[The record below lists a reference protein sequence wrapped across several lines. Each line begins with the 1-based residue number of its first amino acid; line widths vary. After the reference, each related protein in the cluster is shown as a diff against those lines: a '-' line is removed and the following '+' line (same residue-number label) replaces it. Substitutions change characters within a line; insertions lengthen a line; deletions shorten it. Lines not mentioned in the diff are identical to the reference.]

1 MKSQFAVAICSAL
14 IAFAALSS
22 PSFAQQKTVRACQEE
37 WRANK
42 AANEAAGITQKAYV
56 EKCRA
61 ASAAAKPATKPA
73 AKPEAKP
80 AAKPAEK
87 STAKPAAAPAKPAAA
102 KPEAPQKTVRACQ
115 EEWRANRAANEAA
128 GITQKAYVEK
138 CRAGEMATPAPAPAK
153 PAATAPV
160 SAPERPAA
168 RTTAPAAPPAPS
180 AAPAARAPTTAGT
193 PTGAG
198 QFASEAQAKAR
209 CPGDTVVWVNL
220 DSKIYHFTGYSDY
233 GTTKTG
239 AYMCERDTAAQGF
252 RAAKNEKHP

>member
-1 MKSQFAVAICSAL
+1 MKSKFAVGICSAL
-14 IAFAALSS
+14 IAFAALSF
-22 PSFAQQKTVRACQEE
+22 PSFAQQKSVRACQDE

-61 ASAAAKPATKPA
+61 GSAAAQ
-73 AKPEAKP
+73 P
-80 AAKPAEK
+80 AAKPAAK
-87 STAKPAAAPAKPAAA
+87 STAKPAASPAKPAVA

-138 CRAGEMATPAPAPAK
+138 CRAGATTAQPAPVTVPAPAPAR
-153 PAATAPV
+153 PAATAP
-160 SAPERPAA
+160 APAPGKPAG
-168 RTTAPAAPPAPS
+168 RTTAPAAPPAPTT
-180 AAPAARAPTTAGT
+180 APAARAPTTVGT
-193 PTGAG
+193 PMGAS
-198 QFASEAQAKAR
+198 QFATEAQAKAR
-209 CPGDTVVWVNL
+209 CPRDTVVWVNL
-220 DSKIYHFTGYSDY
+220 DSKIYHFTGYKDY

-239 AYMCERDTAAQGF
+239 AYMCERDTAAGGF